1 MNKAELAAMMEAFQ
15 NNGGK
20 IAKVKEGE
28 RSERSLADESVRY
41 CKCGCEG
48 NYTDHS
54 MRQGEGRFADQY

>member
-20 IAKVKEGE
+20 VKKVEEGK
-28 RSERSLADESVRY
+28 RSIDPAIRY

-48 NYTDHS
+48 NYTDHT
-54 MRQGEGRFADQY
+54 MRQGEGRFADQH

>member
-20 IAKVKEGE
+20 VKKVKEGE
-28 RSERSLADESVRY
+28 RSEAGRANDLVRF

-54 MRQGEGRFADQY
+54 MRQGEGRFAGQY